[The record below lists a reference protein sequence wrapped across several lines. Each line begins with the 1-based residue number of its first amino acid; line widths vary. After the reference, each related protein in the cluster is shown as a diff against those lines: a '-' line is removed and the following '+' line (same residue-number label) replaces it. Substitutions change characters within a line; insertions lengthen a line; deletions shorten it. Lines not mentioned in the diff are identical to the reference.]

1 MTLEQL
7 KQQAQQLMIQRSSLK
22 DQLENIEKLL
32 GQMGFAIQIME
43 ANAKAD
49 AKPAEGLGDIDVEV
63 S

>member
-1 MTLEQL
+1 
-7 KQQAQQLMIQRSSLK
+7 MIQRSSLK